1 MKQQQFRNVI
11 SAGLA
16 LTLGLW
22 LSACA
27 TQMSDVAYTDVGA
40 ALSTAGFKARPAVT
54 VQQRS
59 ELNSLPEHQ
68 FTEVKQ
74 GGETYYLYPDK
85 AQGRVYA
92 GNHYAYRAFVNNEK
106 NNRLRQQ
113 GALVFEQDPS
123 NRTDNRTVVTWHGW
137 SPFQQWE

>member
-1 MKQQQFRNVI
+1 MKHWQFKSI
-11 SAGLA
+11 IGI
-16 LTLGLW
+16 LTGAVLSLW

-27 TQMSDVAYTDVGA
+27 TQTGVVANNNVDA
-40 ALSTAGFKARPAVT
+40 ALRMAGFKARPAMT
-54 VQQRS
+54 DGQRS

-68 FTEVKQ
+68 FTQVKQ
-74 GGETYYLYPDK
+74 NGETYYLYPDK
-85 AQGRVYA
+85 ATGRVYA
-92 GNHYAYRAFVNNEK
+92 GNQYAYRAFVNNEE

-123 NRTDNRTVVTWHGW
+123 NRSTNRTVVTWHDW

>member
-1 MKQQQFRNVI
+1 MKHWQLKNIIGIFTVVV
-11 SAGLA
+11 LA
-16 LTLGLW
+16 LS

-27 TQMSDVAYTDVGA
+27 THMGTVANTDVDA
-40 ALSTAGFKARPAVT
+40 ALRMAGFHARPAT
-54 VQQRS
+54 TDGQRS

-74 GGETYYLYPDK
+74 GGETYYLYPDR
-85 AQGRVYA
+85 ATGRVYA
-92 GNHYAYRAFVNNEK
+92 GNYYAYRAFVNNEE

-113 GALVFEQDPS
+113 GALVFEKDPS
-123 NRTDNRTVVTWHGW
+123 NRSTNRTVVTWHDW